1 MSSSEFEVEL
11 SGGHPNSL
19 GNTEAVVARVRED
32 ENLLDELIS
41 TYSSEDEVVRLRVS
55 SAIKR
60 VTLSHPHWVM
70 SRLREIESWVDTL
83 AQPSAQWSLSQ
94 DYLELSPLL
103 SDQQRR
109 GAIERMK
116 GFLSSSNDWIVINHT
131 LETLGQWARQD
142 PSLRDWLMPRLH
154 NYAREPRKSIAVRA
168 HRHLAVLDYS

>member
-19 GNTEAVVARVRED
+19 GNTELVVARVRGEGD
-32 ENLLDELIS
+32 LLDELVE

-60 VTLSHPHWVM
+60 ITLSHPHWVM
-70 SRLREIESWVDTL
+70 KRLKEIEQWVDVL

-94 DYLELSPLL
+94 NYLELSPLL
-103 SDQQRR
+103 SEQQRR

-131 LETLGQWARQD
+131 LETLGQWARHD
-142 PSLRDWLMPRLH
+142 PSLRDWLVPRLH
-154 NYAREPRKSIAVRA
+154 RYAREPRKSIAGKA
-168 HRHLAVLDYS
+168 HRHLAALDSS